1 MKVNSTGWFSIN
13 MHPSCKYG
21 TRHLFKTIQQSRY
34 LSKELRDIVDPI
46 LQRNGYFGH
55 PENPLFAMI
64 SDERQYIRELGLRRI
79 LKARLKRSNTLR
91 TLNVPK
97 LNLDA
102 NYYVELNDWKDK
114 EITEPP
120 LTADV
125 SEEDIRM
132 LAKAVDNRQLSLK
145 DFRAILNQ

>member
-1 MKVNSTGWFSIN
+1 M
-13 MHPSCKYG
+13 
-21 TRHLFKTIQQSRY
+21 
-34 LSKELRDIVDPI
+34 
-46 LQRNGYFGH
+46 
-55 PENPLFAMI
+55 
-64 SDERQYIRELGLRRI
+64 
-79 LKARLKRSNTLR
+79 RLKRS

-102 NYYVELNDWKDK
+102 NDYIELIDWKDE